1 MSAQFLLSIMEI
13 IRIPRIMH
21 DTARN
26 YILRGKS
33 IGFVPTMG
41 ALHEGHMS
49 LVRRSCHENDITIV
63 SIFVNPLQFGPSE
76 DFQQYPRDFDA
87 DSERLRNE
95 EVDILFLPDSSSMYP
110 DRFDTYIEV
119 GDIAKKLC
127 GAFRPGHF
135 RGVATVVAKL
145 FNTVNPVRAYFGQK
159 DFQQT
164 LVIKQMIRDLDMNVD
179 SIVCPTV
186 REKDGIAVSSRNVY
200 LDAAQRDAA
209 TVIFKS
215 LNEASESIKAGER
228 DAGSVRD
235 MMRQRIMTEEMISE
249 IDYIGV
255 YDPETLDEAS
265 LAEKEVLLAV
275 AVRIGKTRLIDNMIV
290 DFEKKRL
297 SA

>member
-1 MSAQFLLSIMEI
+1 MEI

-49 LVRRSCHENDITIV
+49 LVRRSCHENDITTV

-200 LDAAQRDAA
+200 LDAAQRDAV

>member
-1 MSAQFLLSIMEI
+1 
-13 IRIPRIMH
+13 MH

>member
-1 MSAQFLLSIMEI
+1 
-13 IRIPRIMH
+13 MH

-49 LVRRSCHENDITIV
+49 LVRRSCHENDITTV

-87 DSERLRNE
+87 DSEKLRNE
-95 EVDILFLPDSSSMYP
+95 EVDILFLPDSSLMYP

-235 MMRQRIMTEEMISE
+235 MMRQRIIAEEMISE

-255 YDPETLDEAS
+255 YNPETLDEAS
-265 LAEKEVLLAV
+265 LAEEEVLLAV

-290 DFEKKRL
+290 DFEKRG
-297 SA
+297 